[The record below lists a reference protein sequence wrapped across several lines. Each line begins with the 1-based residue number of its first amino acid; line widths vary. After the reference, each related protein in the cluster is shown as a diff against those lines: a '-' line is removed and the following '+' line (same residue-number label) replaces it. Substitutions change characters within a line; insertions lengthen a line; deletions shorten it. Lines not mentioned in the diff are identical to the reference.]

1 MVHKEFIEATIEA
14 CKEIST
20 LLKNL
25 KASDFEY
32 VSLGAGGDM
41 SSVIDLNAER
51 VFINHLNSF
60 GKIISEESGEVGSGE
75 AQIVL
80 DPIDGSDNLA
90 SGFPYFGSSIALVE
104 DNITKVGIICNFANG
119 DLFVKTEEKFEFAKL
134 DTLNFESVTK
144 NTNSKIGLF
153 EKARVNHELINKL
166 TQNMLKFRSPGAVA
180 VSLAY
185 AHSVR
190 FVIFGAKARAFDVQ
204 AGLFMCNNLHVY
216 RDDKILF
223 VSHDK
228 NVFEQLSS
236 ILLNEEL

>member
-1 MVHKEFIEATIEA
+1 MYEEFIKATIVA
-14 CKEIST
+14 CKEVST
-20 LLKNL
+20 LLKKL
-25 KASDFEY
+25 ETSDFEY

-41 SSVIDLNAER
+41 SSVIDLNAEK
-51 VFINHLNSF
+51 VFVKYLSSF
-60 GKIISEESGEVGSGE
+60 GKIISEESGEVGNGE
-75 AQIVL
+75 AKIVL

-104 DNITKVGIICNFANG
+104 DDVTKVGIICNFAN
-119 DLFVKTEEKFEFAKL
+119 DDIFIKTKEKFESAKL
-134 DTLNFESVTK
+134 ESLNFEIVSK
-144 NTNSKIGLF
+144 KSISKIGLF

-204 AGLFMCNNLHVY
+204 AGLFMCSDLHVY

-228 NVFEQLSS
+228 EVFDQLSS

>member
-1 MVHKEFIEATIEA
+1 MHKEFIKETIKA
-14 CKEIST
+14 CKEVNS
-20 LLKNL
+20 LLKKLN
-25 KASDFEY
+25 KSDFDY

-41 SSVIDLNAER
+41 SSVVDLSAEAIF
-51 VFINHLNSF
+51 VKHLSVF

-75 AQIVL
+75 VQIII

-104 DNITKVGIICNFANG
+104 DNVTKVGIICNFANG
-119 DLFVKTEEKFEFAKL
+119 DIFVKTEEKFEFAHI
-134 DTLNFESVTK
+134 DSLNFKSVVQNESA
-144 NTNSKIGLF
+144 KIGLF

-190 FVIFGAKARAFDVQ
+190 FVIFGAKARSFDVQ
-204 AGLFMCNNLHVY
+204 AGLFMCSDLHVY
-216 RDDKILF
+216 RDDNILF

-228 NVFEQLSS
+228 DVFDQLSS